1 MTEIQYKTVLETL
14 LPHGSLWR
22 PAKVLEEVTAVGVEL
37 ITNGTFDTDISG
49 WTDSSSG
56 LGAAFIQ
63 WEAPGVM
70 RLITAPA

>member
-1 MTEIQYKTVLETL
+1 MSKIQYKTVLETL

-49 WTDSSSG
+49 WTNSSTG
-56 LGAAFIQ
+56 IGALIQ
-63 WEAPGVM
+63 WESPGVM
-70 RLITAPA
+70 RLRTAPA